1 MQEEI
6 IAKFTWVGTKL
17 GIVNK
22 EVEEQE
28 DEEEQQEQ
36 TNEKVQENIQTDEK
50 NFKESKMDLN
60 QYEKSFTKSNTF
72 QRQTQS
78 RID

>member
-50 NFKESKMDLN
+50 NFKESIFSYILYTINILCKDLVSKKN
-60 QYEKSFTKSNTF
+60 
-72 QRQTQS
+72 
-78 RID
+78 